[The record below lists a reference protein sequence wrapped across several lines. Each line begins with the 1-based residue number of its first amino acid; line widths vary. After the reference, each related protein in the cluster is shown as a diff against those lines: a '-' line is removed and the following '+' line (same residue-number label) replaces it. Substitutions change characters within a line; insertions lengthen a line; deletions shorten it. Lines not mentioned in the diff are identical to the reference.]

1 MSSVEPRSPAAAEW
15 FGQPRGL
22 TILFLTEMW
31 EKFSFYGMRSLLVL
45 YMTKHL
51 AIAQQNAS
59 WIYGAYA
66 ALVYLTPVFGG
77 LVADRWLGRRAAVVF
92 GGLTMAAGHFMMASE
107 SLFYLALVTIAMG
120 SGLYLPSLP
129 SQIDSLYAHDDPR
142 RKSAYNVYYVGI
154 NLGAFAAPLVV
165 GTVGETYSFHWGFAI
180 AGVGMFVGL
189 MTYLAGAR
197 YLPPEMPRGSN
208 RLAATGAEQTPDV
221 DLLRRFAFLLG
232 IAAIVVVFRGAYE
245 QFGNTVALWADQS
258 VDRSV
263 TATLSIPVTWFQSL
277 NPLLIFLLTPVLVMR
292 WTRQARLGREL
303 ASGVKMSVGAAIVG
317 LSYLFVAATAL
328 WSQHHAVRASWPWLV
343 LFLIAMTV
351 GELYILPVGLGLFG
365 RLAPKGLKATT
376 IAVWFSAGVL
386 GNLFAGW
393 LGTLWSPLS
402 HGLFFAI
409 IGAVALTAALLFA
422 LLAPAVTSVEKN
434 V

>member
-1 MSSVEPRSPAAAEW
+1 MDSADSGLAAAAEW

-51 AIAQQNAS
+51 AIAQPDAS

-77 LVADRWLGRRAAVVF
+77 LLADRWLGRRHAVIL
-92 GGLTMAAGHFMMASE
+92 GGLIMAAGHFMMASE
-107 SLFYLALVTIAMG
+107 SLFYLALMTIATG

-142 RKSAYNVYYVGI
+142 RRSAYNVYYVGI

-180 AGVGMFVGL
+180 AGFGMFVGL

-197 YLPPEMPRGSN
+197 YLPPEMPRTPN
-208 RLAATGAEQTPDV
+208 LAAATGAEGGPDI
-221 DLLRRFAFLLG
+221 DLVRRFAFLAS
-232 IAAIVVVFRGAYE
+232 IAAVVVIFRGAYE

-258 VDRSV
+258 VDRNV

-277 NPLLIFLLTPVLVMR
+277 NPLLIFMLTPMLVMR

-303 ASGVKMSVGAAIVG
+303 SSGAKMSLGAAIVG
-317 LSYLFVAATAL
+317 LSYLFVAATAY
-328 WSQHHAVRASWPWLV
+328 WSQQHAVRASWPCVV
-343 LFLIAMTV
+343 LFIVAMTA

-365 RLAPKGLKATT
+365 RLAPKGLTATS
-376 IAVWFSAGVL
+376 IAVWFSAGIL

-393 LGTLWSPLS
+393 LGTLWSPLT
-402 HGLFFAI
+402 HGIFFAI
-409 IGAVALTAALLFA
+409 IGAVALTAALLLA
-422 LLAPAVTSVEKN
+422 VLAPKVTAVERN
-434 V
+434 A